1 MSWEI
6 IALPKHRGGKGKQ
19 NDNSIIVTHENPSG
33 GSKLNSICI
42 RVGTSVA
49 KKMRWQKGDVV
60 VVVRD
65 GDAVGIRRTPGKS
78 GHGWTLSQASD
89 RSTMR
94 IKIVSAELL
103 AVLLPCEIADP
114 LISGDVVVIGEA
126 KQ

>member
-1 MSWEI
+1 MSWEV
-6 IALPKHRGGKGKQ
+6 IATPKHRGGKGKQ
-19 NDNSIIVTHENPSG
+19 NHNSIVVTHEKPSG
-33 GSKLNSICI
+33 GSKIPSICI
-42 RVGTSVA
+42 RVGSSVA

-65 GDAVGIRRTPGKS
+65 GDAVGIRRIPGKS

-89 RSTMR
+89 TATMR
-94 IKIVSAELL
+94 VQLVSAELL

-114 LISGDVVVIGEA
+114 LISDDVVVIGEA

>member
-1 MSWEI
+1 LSWEI
-6 IALPKHRGGKGKQ
+6 IATPKHRGGKGKQ
-19 NDNSIIVTHENPSG
+19 NDNSIIVTHEKPSG

>member
-1 MSWEI
+1 M
-6 IALPKHRGGKGKQ
+6 ATPKHRGGKGKT
-19 NDNSIIVTHENPSG
+19 NENSVVVTHEKPSG
-33 GSKLNSICI
+33 GSKIKSICVRI
-42 RVGTSVA
+42 GTSVA

-65 GDAVGIRRTPGKS
+65 GEAVGIRRVPGKS

-94 IKIVSAELL
+94 VKIVSAELL
-103 AVLLPCEIADP
+103 EVLLPCEIADP

-126 KQ
+126 RKEAKQ